1 MSIPIA
7 SGRLADLPV
16 FSPSAQT
23 KNTGTRNLE
32 EGGGTSTSAITAT
45 GKGRVQA
52 SAQLNSSI
60 VQSSLSLNTQNEPL
74 GLVLK
79 SAITGINERLA
90 PEFGPDAIQNAVG
103 QDNSPE
109 GTAGRIVALSTAF
122 FSAFKEQNP
131 ELSED
136 AAAQKFL
143 DTIKGGIEQGFKE
156 AREILAGLNVLN
168 GDVASNIDKTFDLV
182 QQGLA
187 KFAAS
192 LGIGGDAAENQ
203 NTSNPPANG
212 KDGSESSVQSS
223 QSRIDISIR
232 ETRSVSISV
241 GSTRNN

>member
-1 MSIPIA
+1 MSIPI
-7 SGRLADLPV
+7 SNGRLADLPV
-16 FSPSAQT
+16 FSPPAQAKST
-23 KNTGTRNLE
+23 ATRDLAESGTA
-32 EGGGTSTSAITAT
+32 STSAITANA
-45 GKGRVQA
+45 KGRVQA

-60 VQSSLSLNTQNEPL
+60 VQSSLSLNSQNEPL

-90 PEFGPDAIQNAVG
+90 PEFGPDAIQNATG

-131 ELSED
+131 DLSED

-156 AREILAGLNVLN
+156 AREILGGLNVLN

-192 LGIGGDAAENQ
+192 LGIGGGEGDNADNKP
-203 NTSNPPANG
+203 SNAQ
-212 KDGSESSVQSS
+212 DGGESGVQSS
-223 QSRIDISIR
+223 QSRIEVNIR
-232 ETRSVSISV
+232 ETRSVSISI
-241 GSTRNN
+241 GGTRNN